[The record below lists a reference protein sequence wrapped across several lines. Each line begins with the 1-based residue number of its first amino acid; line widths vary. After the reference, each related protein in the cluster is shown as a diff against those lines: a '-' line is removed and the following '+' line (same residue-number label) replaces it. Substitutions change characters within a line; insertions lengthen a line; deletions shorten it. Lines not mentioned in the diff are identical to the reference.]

1 MTIEAIT
8 SLISTVGFPIVA
20 VIICGYFIYK
30 ITQTYRDDL
39 NKQLEKA
46 AEREERLY
54 LQLGEFGTTLNNFNE
69 TLTRIDVRLEAL
81 EQKNKKNGEA

>member
-54 LQLGEFGTTLNNFNE
+54 LQLSEFGTTLNNFNK

-81 EQKNKKNGEA
+81 EQKNKKNEEA

>member
-54 LQLGEFGTTLNNFNE
+54 LQLSEFGTTLNNFNK

>member
-1 MTIEAIT
+1 MTIEVIT
-8 SLISTVGFPIVA
+8 SLITTVGFPIVA
-20 VIICGYFIYK
+20 VIVCGYFIYK

-39 NKQLEKA
+39 NKQLERS

-54 LQLGEFGTTLNNFNE
+54 TQLGEFGETLNNFNE

-81 EQKNKKNGEA
+81 EQKDKKNGEA